1 MQKQEIKQQTKQDES
16 VLVVSRTELFPQ
28 GAWQG
33 LQRVDE
39 PAIARLVF
47 EKRSF
52 LPRSIAE
59 YDPAFKQIIP
69 YLIFRYQNQY
79 FLMQRRATSSETRLK
94 NCFSLGI
101 GGHIRAEDMQTASIA
116 DWAQREFHEE
126 VSYQGILS
134 ISLLGVLNDDSNEVG
149 KVHAGFV
156 YLLEG
161 NSPHISVKEELKSG
175 SLLTLSECA
184 KHYEQM
190 ESWSQLVFDYLKA
203 T

>member
-1 MQKQEIKQQTKQDES
+1 MQKQEIKQHVHHDES
-16 VLVVSRTELFPQ
+16 VLVVPRTSLFPH

-39 PAIARLVF
+39 ASITQLIL
-47 EKRSF
+47 EKRTF

-59 YDPAFKQIIP
+59 HDPAFKQIIP
-69 YLIFRYQNQY
+69 YLVFRYQNQY
-79 FLMQRRATSSETRLK
+79 FLMQRRETASEARLK
-94 NCFSLGI
+94 NCFSFGI

-116 DWAQREFHEE
+116 DWAQREFREE
-126 VSYQGILS
+126 IEYEGTITL
-134 ISLLGVLNDDSNEVG
+134 SLLGVLNDDSNEVG

-161 NSPHISVKEELKSG
+161 DSSTIAVKEELKCG
-175 SLLTLSECA
+175 SLYTLAECA
-184 KHYEQM
+184 EHYPHM

-203 T
+203 L

>member
-1 MQKQEIKQQTKQDES
+1 MQKQEIKHPTKQDES
-16 VLVVSRTELFPQ
+16 VLVVPRTDLFPQ
-28 GAWQG
+28 DAWQG
-33 LQRVDE
+33 LQHVDE
-39 PAIARLVF
+39 ATIAQLIF
-47 EKRSF
+47 EKRAF
-52 LPRSIAE
+52 LPRSVAE
-59 YDPAFKQIIP
+59 YNPAFKQIIP
-69 YLIFRYQNQY
+69 YLVFRYQDQY

-94 NCFSLGI
+94 NCFSFGI

-126 VSYQGILS
+126 VSYQGTLS

-161 NSPHISVKEELKSG
+161 NSPHITVKEELKSG
-175 SLLTLSECA
+175 SLKTLSECA
-184 KHYEQM
+184 EYYAQM

-203 T
+203 L